1 MLTVDVCFYD
11 PKRENYLLVIQT
23 LLLLTCLLQK
33 DTNQL
38 KGVLVFNWS
47 SQYIEAFPWPQP
59 RWQHERAQPGYR
71 GPVCLA
77 AEDPGMIPGYREHR
91 NKGSMFRALGYM
103 EHWPGSVDCP
113 FRTNR
118 GSPL

>member
-38 KGVLVFNWS
+38 KGVLVFL
-47 SQYIEAFPWPQP
+47 EFTV
-59 RWQHERAQPGYR
+59 HR
-71 GPVCLA
+71 GLPVA
-77 AEDPGMIPGYREHR
+77 PA
-91 NKGSMFRALGYM
+91 
-103 EHWPGSVDCP
+103 
-113 FRTNR
+113 
-118 GSPL
+118 